1 MSFAGEYL
9 AREVAPDGR
18 DLAGGSLVAPPITGC
33 RTLAHV
39 RAGMAPGVPYMV
51 ARYRNGGGLDII
63 GADGYPLADLA
74 HLQPNASGGG
84 WHAVY
89 PVHFAPHRRR
99 ESPTANR

>member
-9 AREVAPDGR
+9 AREVSPDGR
-18 DLAGGSLVAPPITGC
+18 DLAGGALVAPITGC

-39 RAGMAPGVPYMV
+39 RARMAPGVPYMV

-63 GADGYPLADLA
+63 APDGSTLADLA
-74 HLQPNASGGG
+74 HLRPNASGGG

-89 PVHFAPHRRR
+89 PVHYAPIG
-99 ESPTANR
+99 AVNRQPRTDS

>member
-9 AREVAPDGR
+9 ARQVAPDGR
-18 DLAGGSLVAPPITGC
+18 DPGSASDTVPPIHGC

-39 RAGMAPGVPYMV
+39 RARMAPGVPYMV

-63 GADGYPLADLA
+63 APDGSTLADLA
-74 HLQPNASGGG
+74 HLRPNASGGG

>member
-1 MSFAGEYL
+1 MSFTGEYL

-18 DLAGGSLVAPPITGC
+18 DLAGGSRVAPPITGC

-39 RAGMAPGVPYMV
+39 RARMAPGVPYMV

-63 GADGYPLADLA
+63 DADGSPLADMAYLR
-74 HLQPNASGGG
+74 PNASGGG

-89 PVHFAPHRRR
+89 PVHFAPP
-99 ESPTANR
+99 SAP